1 MGLCYAVLIIWL
13 AWKLQGCSVFHGII
27 LNLDKWLSI
36 SIFLSPN
43 WLFFSYIDKEFVIY
57 EKQPICQ
64 LCFLFKYG
72 FEQGHYAYADI
83 QKQSKKNALTCV
95 LFRLCMPQFLFFPHN
110 YLDDI
115 HIYIYICIFFCR
127 PCLRSLKCLGLS
139 NRRSPRLDTILCL
152 KKLQFCCDQRSAD
165 VCCCTYRWFIP
176 RCSKNPCSVIY
187 LQHFLIYQ
195 QLLNVLE

>member
-13 AWKLQGCSVFHGII
+13 AWKLQGCTVFHGII

-115 HIYIYICIFFCR
+115 YIYIYMYFF
-127 PCLRSLKCLGLS
+127 LQALS
-139 NRRSPRLDTILCL
+139 EIS
-152 KKLQFCCDQRSAD
+152 QMFGF
-165 VCCCTYRWFIP
+165 V
-176 RCSKNPCSVIY
+176 
-187 LQHFLIYQ
+187 
-195 QLLNVLE
+195 